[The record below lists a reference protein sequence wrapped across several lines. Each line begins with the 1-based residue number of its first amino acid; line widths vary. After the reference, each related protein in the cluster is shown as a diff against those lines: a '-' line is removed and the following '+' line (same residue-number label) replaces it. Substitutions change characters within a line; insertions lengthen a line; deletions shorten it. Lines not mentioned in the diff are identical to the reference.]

1 MLLDSNIIIYSSKR
15 EYAELRRFMARN
27 VYSVSAVSR
36 IEVLGYHLLATE
48 QHQYLIEFFQAADIL
63 RISDA
68 VVIEAVKLRQT
79 KRMGLGDAIVAG
91 TALVHQLA
99 LVTRNIDDFKWIQSL
114 KLINPFDLPPSTE
127 PASDN

>member
-1 MLLDSNIIIYSSKR
+1 MLLDSNVIIYSSKR
-15 EYAELRRFMARN
+15 EYAELRRFMAKN
-27 VYSVSAVSR
+27 VYSVSAVSL

-91 TALVHQLA
+91 TALAHRLA
-99 LVTRNIDDFKWIQSL
+99 LVTRNIGDFSWIQGL
-114 KLINPFDLPPSTE
+114 DLINPFESPEWVGPES
-127 PASDN
+127 S

>member
-15 EYAELRRFMARN
+15 EYADLRGFMAKN

-68 VVIEAVKLRQT
+68 VVTEAVKLRQT

-91 TALVHQLA
+91 TALAHRLT
-99 LVTRNIDDFKWIQSL
+99 LVTRNIGDFRWIQNL
-114 KLINPFDLPPSTE
+114 ELINPFESPE
-127 PASDN
+127 N

>member
-15 EYAELRRFMARN
+15 EYAELRGFMAKN

-68 VVIEAVKLRQT
+68 VVTEAIKLRQT

-91 TALVHQLA
+91 TALANGLT
-99 LVTRNIDDFKWIQSL
+99 LVTRNIGDLSWIQNL
-114 KLINPFDLPPSTE
+114 DLINPFESPESVGPES
-127 PASDN
+127 S

>member
-1 MLLDSNIIIYSSKR
+1 MLLDSNIIIYSAKR
-15 EYAELRRFMARN
+15 EYAELRSFMAKN

-68 VVIEAVKLRQT
+68 VVTEAVKLRQT

-91 TALVHQLA
+91 TALAHRLT
-99 LVTRNIDDFKWIQSL
+99 LVTRNIGDFSWIQNL
-114 KLINPFDLPPSTE
+114 EAINPFESPELVGPESG
-127 PASDN
+127 

>member
-15 EYAELRRFMARN
+15 EYAELRRFMAKN

-48 QHQYLIEFFQAADIL
+48 QQQYLIEFFQAADIL

-68 VVIEAVKLRQT
+68 VVSEAVKLRQT

-91 TALVHQLA
+91 TALAHRLT
-99 LVTRNIDDFKWIQSL
+99 LVTRNTEDFSWIQNL
-114 KLINPFDLPPSTE
+114 DLINPFESPEWVGPES
-127 PASDN
+127 S

>member
-15 EYAELRRFMARN
+15 EYAELRRFMAKN

-68 VVIEAVKLRQT
+68 VVTEAVKAQTDTSDRVGGCNRGSDSVGERAFFGHSQRIRLRLD
-79 KRMGLGDAIVAG
+79 R
-91 TALVHQLA
+91 
-99 LVTRNIDDFKWIQSL
+99 R
-114 KLINPFDLPPSTE
+114 
-127 PASDN
+127 

>member
-1 MLLDSNIIIYSSKR
+1 MVLDSNIIIYSAKR
-15 EYAELRRFMARN
+15 EYAELRRFMAKN

-68 VVIEAVKLRQT
+68 VITEAVKLRQT

-91 TALVHQLA
+91 TALAHRLT
-99 LVTRNIDDFKWIQSL
+99 LVTRNIGDFSWIQDL
-114 KLINPFDLPPSTE
+114 DLINPFESPE
-127 PASDN
+127 

>member
-15 EYAELRRFMARN
+15 EYAELRRFMDKN
-27 VYSVSAVSR
+27 LYSVSAISR

-68 VVIEAVKLRQT
+68 VVTEAVKLRQT

-91 TALVHQLA
+91 TALAHRLT
-99 LVTRNIDDFKWIQSL
+99 LVTRNIRDFSWIQNL
-114 KLINPFDLPPSTE
+114 DLINPFELPESIE
-127 PASDN
+127 PESR